1 MSHVRQQI
9 RAAVITELKK
19 ITAFGSRVY
28 GYRGMV
34 QKTAPYVIVRSGEEE
49 IITEMN
55 TFGSDGHPTLMR
67 EIQLSIEVRD
77 KVKTSTNIDDT
88 MDGYAVSIEE
98 KMAGTALNSLAKY
111 VLPGSMRIETNDDNE
126 KLEQDTAL
134 MTLVFPVRYRTKEGS
149 PETAIL

>member
-9 RAAVITELKK
+9 REAVITELKK
-19 ITAFGSRVY
+19 IAAFGNRVY
-28 GYRGMV
+28 GYRGTI
-34 QKTAPYVIVRSGEEE
+34 QKTAPYVIVRTGEEE
-49 IITEMN
+49 IVVEEG

-67 EIQLSIEVRD
+67 EVQLAIEVRTKAAAD
-77 KVKTSTNIDDT
+77 LDDT

-111 VLPGSMRIETNDDNE
+111 VLPGSMRIETNEDNE
-126 KLEQDTAL
+126 RIEQDAAL
-134 MTLVFPVRYRTKEGS
+134 LTMTFPVRYRTKEGS